1 MINEV
6 IFAGIGAL
14 TINIGTMVR
23 PSSRV
28 AMALT
33 GSDSV
38 NIIAKNNAK
47 ESQKKLVK
55 YIVHLFFLSVPF

>member
-38 NIIAKNNAK
+38 NIIAKSNAK

-55 YIVHLFFLSVPF
+55 